1 LKRLLLAL
9 VVVSGGAALACGG
22 GRPPEKFRQK
32 LVVLGFDGMDPRL
45 VQKWMDEGKLPN
57 MQKIARAGSG
67 VQALG
72 TTHSPESPTA
82 WASFATGVNAG
93 KHNIYDFL
101 IRDTNT
107 YLPDLGMVHREPPH
121 FILNYIPISRPVV
134 RSIRGGTSFWVTAG
148 KAGVRSSE
156 LTVPVTFPPEDVP
169 NGEMLSG
176 LPLPDI
182 RGTMGTF
189 YYFGTDL
196 SRYEEGNTEFGGIL
210 KRLVFDGDT
219 AQTELVGPPNPIV
232 RQQIRDLRAK
242 NPQGAASET
251 DTMKLA
257 ELEAREDIRLPMTIH
272 WNKAGR
278 SATIDLADSSIH
290 LGEHEWSKWINL
302 DFSINMLVRVHGMAQ
317 LYLISAGPEL
327 QLYISPVNF
336 KPDAPPTPMSY
347 PARFSADLYERLG
360 AYRTLGWAEATWP
373 LNEDRIDEK
382 VFMDDLYRAFDDR
395 AQVILQR
402 LDAKQWDLLV
412 GVIEST
418 DRVQHMMWRL
428 IDPQHPMYDRNL
440 AARYGDAIERVYRK
454 CDEFVGEVMQRVD
467 ASTPIVIVSDHGF
480 HSFRQS
486 VNLNT
491 WLVQEGF
498 MAIQGQQPGEKKLQ
512 DLFGGGTFWENV
524 DWTRTKAYAMGL
536 GQIYLNLRGREAHGI
551 VSPGAEAKQV
561 ESDLADR
568 LMTMTDPKTNQRIVD
583 AVYKREDVY
592 AGPFFDNASE
602 LQVGLADGYRV
613 SWQSTLGGSPP
624 GLVYPNMK
632 KWSGDHGSFDYK
644 QTAGVL
650 ISSRKVSAHEPT
662 IMDIAPT
669 VLKYFGVPIP
679 SDIDGKPL
687 F

>member
-1 LKRLLLAL
+1 
-9 VVVSGGAALACGG
+9 
-22 GRPPEKFRQK
+22 
-32 LVVLGFDGMDPRL
+32 
-45 VQKWMDEGKLPN
+45 MDEGKLPN
-57 MQKIARAGSG
+57 MQKLAKRGS
-67 VQALG
+67 VRPLT

-101 IRDTNT
+101 VRDTSS
-107 YLPDLGMVHREPPH
+107 YLPDLGMVTREPPR
-121 FILNYIPISRPVV
+121 FIFNYIPISKPNIK
-134 RSIRGGTSFWVTAG
+134 SIRGGTSFWVTAG
-148 KAGVRSSE
+148 NAGVRSSL
-156 LTVPVTFPPEDVP
+156 LTVPVTYPPETVP

-210 KRLVFDGDT
+210 KRLVFDGDV

-232 RQQIRDLRAK
+232 RQQLRAARAK
-242 NPQGAASET
+242 TPRSEL
-251 DTMKLA
+251 DKMKIA
-257 ELEAREDIRLPMTIH
+257 ELEAREDVRVPLTIH
-272 WNKAGR
+272 WNRADK
-278 SATIDLADSSIH
+278 SATVNLGESTIH
-290 LGEHEWSKWINL
+290 LAERQWSKWINL
-302 DFSINMLVRVHGMAQ
+302 DFSINLIVRVHGMAQ
-317 LYLISAGPEL
+317 VYLVGAGPEL
-327 QLYISPVNF
+327 QLYVSPVNWR
-336 KPDAPPTPMSY
+336 PDNPPAPMSS
-347 PARFSADLYERLG
+347 PTSLAADIYERLG
-360 AYRTLGWAEATWP
+360 PYRTLGWAEATWP

-382 VFMDDLYRAFDDR
+382 TFMEDLYRAFDDR

-428 IDPQHPMYDRNL
+428 IDPAHPMYDKAL
-440 AARYGDAIERVYRK
+440 ASRFGDSIERVYQK
-454 CDEFVGEVMQRVD
+454 CDEFVGEVVARVD
-467 ASTPIVIVSDHGF
+467 PTTPILIVSDHGF

-498 MAIQGQQPGEKKLQ
+498 MAIQGQQPGEKTLK

-536 GQIYLNLRGREAHGI
+536 GQIYVNLKGREGRGA
-551 VSPGAEAKQV
+551 VSPAD
-561 ESDLADR
+561 SDAVQNAVAGR
-568 LMTMTDPKTNQRIVD
+568 LLTMTDPGSGARMVD
-583 AVYKREDVY
+583 AVYKRDDIY
-592 AGPFFDNASE
+592 KGPFLNNASE

-624 GLVYPNMK
+624 GIVYPNMK
-632 KWSGDHGSFDYK
+632 KWSGDHGSYDYK

-650 ISSRKVSAHEPT
+650 ISSRPLPADRT
-662 IMDIAPT
+662 DIMDIAPT

-679 SDIDGKPL
+679 SDIDGKPI